1 MTRGTIAFVDY
12 DKHAKSWNLYVS
24 RQFNGDMGPD
34 MANGKKLL
42 QLFKEIYFNKK
53 IHTSKL
59 DKMFRIVK
67 SMMDLFGYEYDEPNK
82 VLLPYEIMR
91 ISISNDC
98 PCMDFTETTDNSDQ
112 FVRFFHYSNWTY
124 LINVSRVRDR
134 FIACRDEVR
143 KGDLTYNFFL
153 QPNELAI
160 FKFRNLTYYLD
171 SWTGMK
177 NLSEVE
183 TVDPR
188 AEEQNF
194 FINGNGVVQFKKYV
208 EIIDQYHDGDL
219 DCLVVRTHDNQHVLF
234 KQMKNFN

>member
-34 MANGKKLL
+34 MVNGEKLL

-53 IHTSKL
+53 NHASKL

-67 SMMDLFGYEYDEPNK
+67 SMMDLFGYEYDEPSEA
-82 VLLPYEIMR
+82 LLPYGIER

-98 PCMDFTETTDNSDQ
+98 PCVDFTETNDNSDQ
-112 FVRFFHYSNWTY
+112 FVRLFHYSDWTY
-124 LINVSRVRDR
+124 LINVSSVRDR

-143 KGDLTYNFFL
+143 KNDLTYNFFL
-153 QPNELAI
+153 QPNELTI
-160 FKFRNLTYYLD
+160 FNFRDLTYYLD
-171 SWTGMK
+171 RNEK
-177 NLSEVE
+177 LSEVE
-183 TVDPR
+183 TADSPT
-188 AEEQNF
+188 EEQDF

-219 DCLVVRTHDNQHVLF
+219 DCLVVRTSDNQHVLF